1 MIKVSFHQ
9 QGWED
14 YEYWQTQDKKTLKK
28 INKLIKDI
36 KRDPC
41 NGIGHPEPLK
51 NDLQGCWSREID
63 GKNRIVYK
71 PNNNVIE
78 ILQCKDHYDDH

>member
-1 MIKVSFHQ
+1 MIKTSFHQ

-14 YEYWQTQDKKTLKK
+14 YEYWQSQDKKTLKR

-36 KRDPC
+36 KRAPF

-51 NDLQGCWSREID
+51 YDLQGWWSREID
-63 GKNRIVYK
+63 DKNRIIYK
-71 PNNNVIE
+71 PTDNVIE
-78 ILQCKDHYDDH
+78 ILQCRDHYDDN